1 MRESIGG
8 AWLVGIVIVFVVLFT
23 GYLALSVN
31 YSKAFKVKNEI
42 ISLIEENEGLTDKT
56 QEKIVKYLNSTG
68 YYVYG
73 KCSAIDEDY
82 LEGTVNGKLVGY
94 EKQGNTDKY
103 KYCVY
108 ERSIENDTLN
118 RKYYRVT
125 VFFKFDIPLLDSVF
139 TFPVTGESKAVYF
152 AKD

>member
-8 AWLVGIVIVFVVLFT
+8 AWLVGIVIFFIVLFT

-56 QEKIVKYLNSTG
+56 QEKIVKYLNSVG

-73 KCSAIDEDY
+73 KCNDIDSDY
-82 LEGTVNGKLVGY
+82 LDNTVNGKLIGY

-108 ERSIENDTLN
+108 ERSVQDDTLN

-125 VFFKFDIPLLDSVF
+125 VFFKFDSPLLDNAF

-152 AKD
+152 AK

>member
-8 AWLVGIVIVFVVLFT
+8 AWLVGIVITFVVLFT
-23 GYLALSVN
+23 SYLALSVN

-42 ISLIEENEGLTDKT
+42 ISLIEENEGLTEKT

-73 KCSAIDEDY
+73 KCADTGDDY
-82 LEGTVNGKLVGY
+82 LDGAVNGKLTGY
-94 EKQGNTDKY
+94 EKQGNADKY

-108 ERSIENDTLN
+108 ARSIEGDTLN

-125 VFFKFDIPLLDSVF
+125 VFFKFDIPILDNAF